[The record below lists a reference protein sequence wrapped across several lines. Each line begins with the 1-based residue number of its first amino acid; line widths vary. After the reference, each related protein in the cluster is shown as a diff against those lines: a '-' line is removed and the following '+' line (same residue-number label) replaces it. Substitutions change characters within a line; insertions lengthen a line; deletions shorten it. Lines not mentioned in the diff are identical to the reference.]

1 MNRTNFIKNYRRFSN
16 SFLMKDKKLA
26 ELLKYHSPN
35 LLHNI
40 SIPQLYENAIDTP
53 PANPLTP
60 ISKISN
66 SGAIIAYSG

>member
-1 MNRTNFIKNYRRFSN
+1 
-16 SFLMKDKKLA
+16 MKDKKLA